1 MRRESDFFDKKTD
14 KFFQKCNF
22 LPSLKPLLVEGR
34 AARQQ
39 KGCDD
44 MKRFK
49 IFKTGLAAGTAALM
63 ALCLFAGCGA
73 SSGGS
78 GDYAVSTTAVS
89 SNSMAADAV
98 MEEAGYAPE
107 TAALA
112 DTAGELDPEDFAQDR
127 KIIYTA
133 DVDIETENYEDG
145 VTTIRSLLDET
156 GGYISSTS
164 QSGSSTDGN
173 RRANYTCR
181 IPSGEYRSFL
191 DGLSGAGNVYSVS
204 EYTDDITMEYID
216 VEARLSSLE
225 SQRDRLQQL
234 ADEAEDIETLLSIE
248 TQLSNVQY
256 QLESYTAQMRSYD
269 NQVDYSTVNIY
280 LREVRKVSEGTGFG
294 TRIRAAF
301 SGSWENFVSGVQG
314 FVIAVIYALPMIVI
328 LAVIAV
334 IVIPIV
340 VRHNRRVRAH
350 RSETLASGGQGWN
363 HVQSAPEKK
372 TEEKETPDQKE

>member
-1 MRRESDFFDKKTD
+1 
-14 KFFQKCNF
+14 
-22 LPSLKPLLVEGR
+22 
-34 AARQQ
+34 
-39 KGCDD
+39 
-44 MKRFK
+44 MKRLKMFK
-49 IFKTGLAAGTAALM
+49 MMLAAVTASLM
-63 ALCLFAGCGA
+63 TVCLFAGCGA

-78 GDYAVSTTAVS
+78 ADYAVSSTAVS
-89 SNSMAADAV
+89 NNSMAADAV
-98 MEEAGYAPE
+98 IEEAGLTPE
-107 TAALA
+107 TAEMA
-112 DTAGELDPEDFAQDR
+112 DTTGELNPEDFASDR

-133 DVDIETENYEDG
+133 DVEIESETYDDAM
-145 VTTIRSLLDET
+145 TTIRSLLDESD
-156 GGYISSTS
+156 GYISSTS
-164 QSGSSTDGN
+164 QSGSSVDGN
-173 RRANYTCR
+173 RYANYTCR
-181 IPSGEYRSFL
+181 IPSQKYRAFL

-216 VEARLSSLE
+216 VEARISSLE
-225 SQRDRLQQL
+225 AQRDRLQQL

-328 LAVIAV
+328 LAIIAA
-334 IVIPIV
+334 IVIPLM
-340 VRHNRRVRAH
+340 VRHNRKVRAH
-350 RSETLASGGQGWN
+350 RTQVPQSQGWN
-363 HVQSAPEKK
+363 HVIASAPEKK
-372 TEEKETPDQKE
+372 TAEPEKTDESDSQG

>member
-1 MRRESDFFDKKTD
+1 M
-14 KFFQKCNF
+14 
-22 LPSLKPLLVEGR
+22 
-34 AARQQ
+34 AIQQ

-44 MKRFK
+44 MKRFR
-49 IFKTGLAAGTAALM
+49 IFKTGLTSVTAALM
-63 ALCLFAGCGA
+63 ALCLFTGCGA

-78 GDYAVSTTAVS
+78 ADYAVSTTAVS
-89 SNSMAADAV
+89 SNSMTADAV

-107 TAALA
+107 TAELA
-112 DTAGELDPEDFAQDR
+112 DTAGELDPEDFAGDR

-133 DVDIETENYEDG
+133 DVDIETETYDDG
-145 VTTIRSLLDET
+145 VAVIRSLLDES

-164 QSGSSTDGN
+164 QSGSSAEGN

-181 IPSGEYRSFL
+181 IPSQKYRAFL
-191 DGLSGAGNVYSVS
+191 DGLTGAGNVYSVS
-204 EYTDDITMEYID
+204 EYTDDITLEYID

-225 SQRDRLQQL
+225 AQRDRLQQL

-280 LREVRKVSEGTGFG
+280 LREVGKVSEGTGFG

-328 LAVIAV
+328 LAVIAA
-334 IVIPIV
+334 IVIPLA
-340 VRHNRRVRAH
+340 VRHSRRVRAH
-350 RSETLASGGQGWN
+350 QNQNRISGTQGWN

-372 TEEKETPDQKE
+372 TEEKESTDQKE